1 MTKDEMIEA
10 IQLAKDMGAKS
21 VEVNGIKIEFP
32 VIITKS
38 KTDEK
43 SVDDEITIDPK
54 DLVAPPSPYDELTD
68 EEVLFWSSGYGIEL
82 AEMRMKEREDNIR
95 RLHDVAT

>member
-21 VEVNGIKIEFP
+21 VEVNGMKIEFP
-32 VIITKS
+32 TLVTKP
-38 KTDEK
+38 KVDEK
-43 SVDDEITIDPK
+43 LLEDEITIDPK
-54 DLVAPPSPYDELTD
+54 ELVAPPSPYDELTD

-95 RLHDVAT
+95 RLHYDAT

>member
-21 VEVNGIKIEFP
+21 VEVNGMKIEFP
-32 VIITKS
+32 AIVTRPKV
-38 KTDEK
+38 DEK
-43 SVDDEITIDPK
+43 LLEDEITIDPK
-54 DLVAPPSPYDELTD
+54 DLVAPPNPYDELTD

-95 RLHDVAT
+95 RLHDDAT